1 MQLGLLATTPLGFAA
16 CDKPESTRLETK
28 PLPHVRVA
36 NVTWVQ
42 PRPQSTHLAP
52 LVPLRRARLSPRTG
66 GQVVSIKVDEEE
78 RVEAGKVMVR
88 FAADDPRGGLMSAKA
103 SIERIDESLRDTQ
116 RELDDARE
124 LVAGG
129 VGTTREV
136 ERLESQQATLKA
148 QLREARGGLVRAK
161 DRVGAAT
168 IEAPFDA
175 TVTKVDTE
183 VGEYI
188 APGAVAVVLAQ
199 LDPIAVE
206 VPLTQPEVE
215 LSDADGLSFKVTA
228 RGREVDSK
236 LEWVASESEQ
246 GNATFIARLQ
256 IPNPKRTL
264 RAGEL
269 VDVQVFG
276 AAKERVMAVPFTA
289 VRWAAEQ
296 AYVLRV
302 QNTTLERVDV
312 MVVDESDELVVI
324 EGKLAVGDAVVS
336 TGPIALLPG
345 DEVSVVD
352 PPSDTIARGK

>member
-1 MQLGLLATTPLGFAA
+1 MQLGLLAACSSFGLG
-16 CDKPESTRLETK
+16 CDQQESTRLETK

-36 NVTWVQ
+36 NVSWVQ
-42 PRPQSTHLAP
+42 PRPRSTHLAP

-66 GQVVSIKVDEEE
+66 GQVVSIKVDEED
-78 RVEAGKVMVR
+78 RVEAGKIMVR
-88 FAADDPRGGLMSAKA
+88 FAADDPRGGLISAKA
-103 SIERIDESLRDTQ
+103 SIERINESLRDTK
-116 RELDDARE
+116 REIEDARG
-124 LVAGG
+124 LVASG

-136 ERLESQQATLKA
+136 ERLESQEASLDA
-148 QLREARGGLVRAK
+148 QLREAKGGLVRAK

-188 APGAVAVVLAQ
+188 APGAVAVILAQ

-228 RGREVDSK
+228 RGQTVESK
-236 LEWVASESEQ
+236 LEWIASESEQ
-246 GNATFIARLQ
+246 GNATFLARLQ
-256 IPNPKRTL
+256 IPNPKRSL

-276 AAKERVMAVPFTA
+276 AAEARVMAVPFTA

-296 AYVLRV
+296 AYVLRINV
-302 QNTTLERVDV
+302 TTLERVDV
-312 MVVDESDELVVI
+312 LVVDESDELVVI
-324 EGKLAVGDAVVS
+324 KGEVAVGDAVVS

-345 DEVSVVD
+345 DEVAIVD
-352 PPSDTIARGK
+352 PPGDTVARGE